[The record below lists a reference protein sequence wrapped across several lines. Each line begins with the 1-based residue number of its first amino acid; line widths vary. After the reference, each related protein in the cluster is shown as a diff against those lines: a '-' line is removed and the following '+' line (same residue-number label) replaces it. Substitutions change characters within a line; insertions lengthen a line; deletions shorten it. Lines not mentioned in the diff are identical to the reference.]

1 MSEEVG
7 DHEFEE
13 VADVIPVMKV
23 VECPKCKSM
32 VPYSMYCTCCEYP
45 LHTFEDG
52 VDGIED
58 ERLDAIEDGIDEIE
72 DERLD
77 AIEEGIDR
85 IEDGSVDLEIIKVD
99 TRLDVKNAEQHPS
112 EPSIQFENVDEDFDK
127 ADSRS
132 NFEFESEILPKP
144 QITGKLDPEE
154 GGELDDSYD
163 EEEDESVG
171 IHEVMPS
178 DVISDE
184 PTAADSVS
192 GDEEGPTSEFSPN
205 QSILELNRDIINCIS
220 LKLWSVNL
228 LLEGKIDEA
237 QFNELY
243 EGYYTRYQQGM
254 DRRTALLEQPQDLET
269 VENLLMQARVS
280 LEELEK
286 RKSLDDLC
294 HGEYEAKVPAYIW
307 DIQHYIDT
315 AYARSMEIA
324 YLKDLTKVISA
335 DEIAGMKEMTE
346 KLLHILDNLEFTE
359 NVNDETLASVRR
371 SLEEIIAFIEDN

>member
-1 MSEEVG
+1 MYEEVG

-13 VADVIPVMKV
+13 VADDIPVLKV

-32 VPYSMYCTCCEYP
+32 VPYSMYCICCEYP
-45 LHTFEDG
+45 LHNIEVG

-58 ERLDAIEDGIDEIE
+58 ERLDSIED
-72 DERLD
+72 
-77 AIEEGIDR
+77 GIDR
-85 IEDGSVDLEIIKVD
+85 IEDGSVDFDEIINVD
-99 TRLDVKNAEQHPS
+99 TRLDVKNAEQPPY
-112 EPSIQFENVDEDFDK
+112 EPSVHFENVEEDFDK

-132 NFEFESEILPKP
+132 NFVFESNILTEP
-144 QITGKLDPEE
+144 QITGKLDREE
-154 GGELDDSYD
+154 RGEMDQSYD

-171 IHEVMPS
+171 IARAHVF
-178 DVISDE
+178 SDE
-184 PTAADSVS
+184 PTVADSVS
-192 GDEEGPTSEFSPN
+192 DDEEGPTFEFSPN

-243 EGYYTRYQQGM
+243 EGYYTRFQQGM
-254 DRRTALLEQPQDLET
+254 DRRKALLEQTQDIET
-269 VENLLMQARVS
+269 FKRLLNQARVS

-286 RKSLDDLC
+286 RKSLDDLY
-294 HGEYEAKVPAYIW
+294 HGEYEAKAPAYIW
-307 DIQHYIDT
+307 DVQHYRDR
-315 AYARSMEIA
+315 ANARSMEIA

-346 KLLHILDNLEFTE
+346 KLLHVLDNLEFTE
-359 NVNDETLASVRR
+359 NVSNETMVSVRR